1 MPNSVVNT
9 VITLDG
15 KKKSTDYFKTVLS
28 HQYGKVMTYNNF
40 TLIIQNLSY
49 KENKLIKPSLI

>member
-1 MPNSVVNT
+1 MEEKG
-9 VITLDG
+9 I
-15 KKKSTDYFKTVLS
+15 DYSKTVFS
-28 HQYGKVMTYNNF
+28 HLYVKVMTYNNF